1 MLRRATT
8 LLHIVLIVT
17 FVVIPVS
24 RILGAPTL
32 QQVLALGVP
41 VWLVWVANVVELS
54 GAALLLFGLRIPA
67 CALLGALLIA
77 ASMTG
82 ATLAHVHAGNLFEE
96 IPWTLVFFG
105 LCLIVVLLQWPALQA
120 FLLEKAVKT
129 DGAKRSRTMGVIFM
143 CRKTRKQR

>member
-32 QQVLALGVP
+32 QQVLALEVP
-41 VWLVWVANVVELS
+41 LWLIWVANVVELT
-54 GAALLLFGLRIPA
+54 GATLLLIGLRVPV

-82 ATLAHVHAGNLFEE
+82 ATLVHVRAGNLFEE
-96 IPWTLVFFG
+96 VPWTLVFFV
-105 LCLIVVLLQWPALQA
+105 LCLIVVLLHWPVLQA
-120 FLLEKAVKT
+120 
-129 DGAKRSRTMGVIFM
+129 S
-143 CRKTRKQR
+143 